1 MHLHKTFITFLSGFI
16 ALTLAACGHS
26 APTPTSAPTTTAEP
40 EDAAAES
47 SVYSATGSGH
57 EEGLTVTIE
66 VLDGKVVG
74 CVIDASH
81 ETPGIGGL
89 AAPKLQEQIESGTL
103 PDSLDAVVG
112 ATETCEGIVELY
124 KDCLA
129 QAGINY

>member
-1 MHLHKTFITFLSGFI
+1 MRLHKTFITFFSGFI
-16 ALTLAACGHS
+16 ALTLAACGSS

-40 EDAAAES
+40 EAVSAEP

-89 AAPKLQEQIESGTL
+89 AAPKLQEQIEGGTL
-103 PDSLDAVVG
+103 PDSIDAVVG
-112 ATETCEGIVELY
+112 ATETCGGIVELY